1 MKRHRFL
8 TQALGS
14 LLLALLAGTA
24 ALSAQPT
31 TKSSS
36 TFIPADDARIAYMG
50 RISHRIPDAV
60 TFTYPGVSIF
70 AKFEGTSLRMQA
82 KPGSGD
88 FMVEIDDQLPY
99 RISFTGADS
108 ILTLAESL
116 PQGVH
121 RVRVMYIL
129 EGYELKPVFKGFYV
143 DKGCTLA
150 QTPTLPERRIEF
162 IGNSITCGYGVESND
177 KNDPFT
183 YETEN
188 HFYTYAARTARA
200 LNAQHHAIAR
210 SGIGVYRNFG
220 SPTTGSK
227 DCMPA
232 MYEQVMFTDPSELW
246 DHSLYTPDVVCL
258 NLGTNDTSE
267 NRYDFNLMQNAY
279 RNFVAH
285 LRNTYP
291 QAKIVLLTGPMMNG
305 KALEDVKRA
314 LDTVAEERK
323 QAGDTK
329 VYRFDLSPQTG
340 ELGYGASWHPSMR
353 QQQKAANELTTYL
366 KVLMGW

>member
-31 TKSSS
+31 TNSSS

-60 TFTYPGVSIF
+60 TFTYPSVSIF
-70 AKFEGTSLRMQA
+70 ANFEGTSLRMQA

-150 QTPTLPERRIEF
+150 QTPVLPERRIEF

-177 KNDPFT
+177 KNAPFT

-220 SPTTGSK
+220 SPATGSK

-279 RNFVAH
+279 HNFVAH

-314 LDTVAEERK
+314 LDTVAAERK
-323 QAGDTK
+323 QAGDTQ

-353 QQQKAANELTTYL
+353 QQQKSANELTTYL

>member
-1 MKRHRFL
+1 
-8 TQALGS
+8 
-14 LLLALLAGTA
+14 
-24 ALSAQPT
+24 
-31 TKSSS
+31 
-36 TFIPADDARIAYMG
+36 
-50 RISHRIPDAV
+50 
-60 TFTYPGVSIF
+60 
-70 AKFEGTSLRMQA
+70 
-82 KPGSGD
+82 
-88 FMVEIDDQLPY
+88 
-99 RISFTGADS
+99 
-108 ILTLAESL
+108 
-116 PQGVH
+116 
-121 RVRVMYIL
+121 MYIL

-150 QTPTLPERRIEF
+150 QTPVLPERRIEF

-220 SPTTGSK
+220 SPATGSK

-246 DHSLYTPDVVCL
+246 NHSLYTPDVVCL

-314 LDTVAEERK
+314 LDTVAAERK

-353 QQQKAANELTTYL
+353 QQQKSANELTTYL